1 MRFINVLS
9 YNCAEYLTKQLN
21 DNHEKKRVYYY
32 GFQIVIGGIVKF
44 VLLVLITLLLGVFLP
59 TFTVLIFFGALRV
72 PAGGYHMDNYTKC
85 MVTSFGIFILLGFLV
100 KFTYQFCSFG
110 LLAFLSA
117 VVFAVTLITVIKWAP
132 ADTPFKPIT
141 KPKQIK
147 RLKILSIIMVFIWMV
162 IDIILIYYRMNFYVL
177 AGCLGM
183 LMAAFIVS
191 PAGYR
196 FFDFISGKGRKPKK
210 GAVGH

>member
-1 MRFINVLS
+1 MKFINVLS

-21 DNHEKKRVYYY
+21 HSHEKKRVYYY
-32 GFQIVIGGIVKF
+32 GFQIVIGEIVKF
-44 VLLVLITLLLGVFLP
+44 SLLILITLLLGVFLP

-72 PAGGYHMDNYTKC
+72 VAGGYHMDNYTKC

-100 KFTYQFCSFG
+100 KFTYQYYSLG
-110 LLAFLSA
+110 LLAVLSA
-117 VVFAVTLITVIKWAP
+117 VTFVTALIAVIKWAP

-147 RLKILSIIMVFIWMV
+147 RLKILSILMVFIWMA
-162 IDIILIYYRMNFYVL
+162 IDCILIIYSINFYVL

-210 GAVGH
+210 GAG